1 MSLPDTTE
9 LDLRCG
15 AREGPRHVRDERQ
28 AWVCNGDRYRLSTQ
42 ESEATLRWGP
52 GLTPN
57 VQRGHQT
64 VFLGLAWVVAMAQ

>member
-28 AWVCNGDRYRLSTQ
+28 AWVCNGDRYS
-42 ESEATLRWGP
+42 
-52 GLTPN
+52 
-57 VQRGHQT
+57 
-64 VFLGLAWVVAMAQ
+64 